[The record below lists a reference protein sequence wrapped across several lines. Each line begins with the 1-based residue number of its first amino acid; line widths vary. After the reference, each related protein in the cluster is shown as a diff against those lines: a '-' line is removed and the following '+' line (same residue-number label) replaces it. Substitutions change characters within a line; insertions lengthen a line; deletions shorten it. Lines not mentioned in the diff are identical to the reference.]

1 MLLGAFFDGGGVV
14 SILVTGGAGFIGSNF
29 VLEWLAES
37 DEQVIN
43 LDKLTYAGNIEN
55 LKSLNGDQRHVFVK
69 GGDIGDFAL
78 KDLIV

>member
-43 LDKLTYAGNIEN
+43 LDKRN
-55 LKSLNGDQRHVFVK
+55 LRRQYREPARSQWRPPPCFRARRHR
-69 GGDIGDFAL
+69 
-78 KDLIV
+78 